1 MRVNLHPT
9 SKAGVKFRETWIA
22 KTAQKHNEM
31 AQGGEV
37 FPWIHWVYVQNF
49 GRSSLDA
56 TIYIALNS
64 PCKLADISR
73 YHLDT
78 QKTGM
83 TLLNLRD
90 TKLIFNAFVFTQF
103 LLDPSPC
110 SGKAAVLWNRLTARC
125 CLSFCLTQIHQG
137 CQCWHYF
144 PDSVHPNLPQFF
156 TRLGGLQSG
165 NTQVMVSL
173 YLHSARRGF
182 LPKCQSRCR
191 VTGRTQLRW
200 NM

>member
-1 MRVNLHPT
+1 MD
-9 SKAGVKFRETWIA
+9 
-22 KTAQKHNEM
+22 
-31 AQGGEV
+31 
-37 FPWIHWVYVQNF
+37 
-49 GRSSLDA
+49 SLGFF
-56 TIYIALNS
+56 Y
-64 PCKLADISR
+64 
-73 YHLDT
+73 
-78 QKTGM
+78 
-83 TLLNLRD
+83 NLRQ
-90 TKLIFNAFVFTQF
+90 IQPGRYYIHRPEFTMQVSKYQQIPSWHTENRYDALESSRHKVDIQRFRFYSF

-165 NTQVMVSL
+165 NIQVMVSL